1 MTDEN
6 NSQQLDRADTR
17 VRYDEGISGAL
28 RDLID
33 RTRSGDLGILPVL
46 VGLILISVVFTLLNP
61 VFLAPINLANLLF
74 DASAVGFIALGIIFV
89 LLLGEIDLSVGSMSG
104 LASAM
109 IGVLWVETG
118 LPLPLAIVGALAAG
132 ALVGLL
138 FGLLR
143 NRFDM
148 PSFVGR
154 NDCGQCKRRTWVWLR
169 SYFSSIRKR
178 LPGCTAYP
186 KRKNCH

>member
-118 LPLPLAIVGALAAG
+118 LPLPLAIVGALA
-132 ALVGLL
+132 
-138 FGLLR
+138 
-143 NRFDM
+143 
-148 PSFVGR
+148 
-154 NDCGQCKRRTWVWLR
+154 
-169 SYFSSIRKR
+169 
-178 LPGCTAYP
+178 
-186 KRKNCH
+186 